1 VCADLVAGYC
11 RQNRTKT
18 DYFSLSEGDERQ
30 LSLNAGSSRAVG
42 YTKSQPRASVEEIA
56 DGLQRVLRSGVRPAQ
71 LRQCGALLVLR
82 CVRARADG
90 SGDVDRLA
98 FGLEDVLRAALDAL
112 GDGPHGRAAE
122 LLFGA
127 VVDTVG
133 RPLKVRRRLAAEQ
146 LDIMASTFR
155 QNYEDQLLL
164 DVAAEVYRLELV
176 VSRG

>member
-1 VCADLVAGYC
+1 M
-11 RQNRTKT
+11 
-18 DYFSLSEGDERQ
+18 
-30 LSLNAGSSRAVG
+30 
-42 YTKSQPRASVEEIA
+42 
-56 DGLQRVLRSGVRPAQ
+56 
-71 LRQCGALLVLR
+71 
-82 CVRARADG
+82 RARADD
-90 SGDVDRLA
+90 SVDVDRLA
-98 FGLEDVLRAALDAL
+98 FGLEAVLHAALDAL

-176 VSRG
+176 ISRG